1 MKKLTLIL
9 SVMIAL
15 VGLNANA
22 AMYIVG
28 SGPFNGWNPAN
39 GVEMQD
45 IGDGIYSYQVAISG
59 AVTFVFGDGLSESSD
74 DWDTFNSEYRHGPA
88 EGDMNINVN
97 EWILAYNY
105 GYGAYKLVG
114 DGTVYTFFY
123 DTNNDSFRVDGNEAH
138 ITYETL
144 TVAGSNTTL
153 FGTAWDPTNTANDM
167 TLVDGLYT
175 WEKKDII
182 LNAGGFEFK
191 VVADHDPDYAAA
203 WPANNYYQAID
214 NRGRYNIKITFDP
227 EDEIVDCDADLIE
240 LVPDTAHHT
249 YTVAGAP
256 AALFGTEWDPTNTNN
271 DMYPNINGVL
281 TWKKE
286 NVALTAGTI
295 SFKVVEDHSWN
306 NPAYPSNNCEYTI
319 EEDGN
324 YVVTINFNEA
334 TKEVSIWTYPYGY
347 KRGDVNMD
355 GAVDINDVTR
365 LIDVKLGKEVEYN
378 ETASDCNVEGGDGTV
393 DINDITALIARM
405 LNGSW

>member
-1 MKKLTLIL
+1 M
-9 SVMIAL
+9 
-15 VGLNANA
+15 
-22 AMYIVG
+22 
-28 SGPFNGWNPAN
+28 
-39 GVEMQD
+39 
-45 IGDGIYSYQVAISG
+45 
-59 AVTFVFGDGLSESSD
+59 
-74 DWDTFNSEYRHGPA
+74 
-88 EGDMNINVN
+88 
-97 EWILAYNY
+97 
-105 GYGAYKLVG
+105 
-114 DGTVYTFFY
+114 
-123 DTNNDSFRVDGNEAH
+123 
-138 ITYETL
+138 
-144 TVAGSNTTL
+144 
-153 FGTAWDPTNTANDM
+153 
-167 TLVDGLYT
+167 
-175 WEKKDII
+175 
-182 LNAGGFEFK
+182 
-191 VVADHDPDYAAA
+191 
-203 WPANNYYQAID
+203 
-214 NRGRYNIKITFDP
+214 
-227 EDEIVDCDADLIE
+227 
-240 LVPDTAHHT
+240 VPDTVHHT

-271 DMYPNINGVL
+271 DMYPNINGIL

-306 NPAYPSNNCEYTI
+306 NPAYPNDNYEYTI

-334 TKEVSIWTYPYGY
+334 TKEVSIWHYPYGY